1 MFKKIKN
8 VYANANLKI
17 GAALNAPT
25 KTQTQVV
32 LFLIGVGLLSGGI
45 TEMASAASG
54 SNGQG
59 ALTLEYN
66 DTRLTQAVNLVL
78 SYIEGSFGAMVMVV
92 AGLSAIIS
100 SALGQYKAALG
111 LLIVAV
117 GAFILRSLI
126 GAFFND
132 ANIQE

>member
-8 VYANANLKI
+8 AYAIAGQKI

-25 KTQTQVV
+25 KAQTQVI
-32 LFLIGVGLLSGGI
+32 LFLIGVGLLSGGLSSL
-45 TEMASAASG
+45 ASADF
-54 SNGQG
+54 QG
-59 ALTLEYN
+59 GTLELEYN
-66 DTRLTQAVNLVL
+66 DSRLTDAVNLVL
-78 SYIEGSFGAMVMVV
+78 TYIEGSFGAMVMVV
-92 AGLSAIIS
+92 AGLAAIIS

-132 ANIQE
+132 ERIQS